1 MQIEMDFIPIIHYP
15 MGQKALML
23 RLGLVAFCRGKVAR
37 PAVYKHQSA
46 AIDHVLCCRCAGSGL
61 SKNM

>member
-23 RLGLVAFCRGKVAR
+23 RLGLVAFCRGKWQGRPYTNTDQQQVIMSFAVA
-37 PAVYKHQSA
+37 ALA
-46 AIDHVLCCRCAGSGL
+46 AA
-61 SKNM
+61 